1 MDETKYV
8 AVREASLA
16 SLEQSTLRHVE
27 RNSTH
32 VAVKRELL
40 ERLMSLADIALW
52 KETAAELR
60 AILESP

>member
-8 AVREASLA
+8 CVPYETVTTYQAAEIRSAIP
-16 SLEQSTLRHVE
+16 
-27 RNSTH
+27 TH

-40 ERLMSLADIALW
+40 ERLLSLADIALW